1 MDVYKL
7 THQRH
12 VEYKLHTAEWITD
25 NRLIGFFRDEKSA
38 LETAELL
45 RTKPGFCDSPD
56 DFTIDKYTVSG
67 DGLTSVYLAEHSY
80 YIIDERVDNI
90 VEIGVYS
97 TEKEAMSA
105 VFEYE
110 KTAKFPVGTHSWDDD
125 FDIDNYASV
134 ACFELDEADFTD
146 GFEQR

>member
-25 NRLIGFFRDEKSA
+25 NRLIGFFFDKKSA
-38 LETAELL
+38 EDMADVL

-67 DGLTSVYLAEHSY
+67 EGFSAVYLAEHSY
-80 YIIDERVDNI
+80 YIVDDRIDNI
-90 VEIGVYS
+90 VEIGVFAS
-97 TEKEAMSA
+97 EDEAMSA

-110 KTAKFPVGTHSWDDD
+110 KTAKFPVGTHSWDED

-134 ACFELDEADFTD
+134 AQFELGVADFTD